1 MSGDEHPAGNTN
13 GEPADQDVTPHGDQG
28 LYPIS
33 VVTDLTGIDSQQ
45 LRRWERAGLLTPPRS
60 AGGTRRYSNNDLARL
75 RHISRLARRGL
86 NQPGIA
92 VVLHLEDQL
101 QQLRSENEKLRDQ
114 LAQARQ
120 QR

>member
-1 MSGDEHPAGNTN
+1 MSADEPPAGSTN
-13 GEPADQDVTPHGDQG
+13 HVPTGEDVSPRGDQG

-45 LRRWERAGLLTPPRS
+45 LRRWERAGLLKPPRS

-75 RHISRLARRGL
+75 RHISRLASRGL

-101 QQLRSENEKLRDQ
+101 QQLRSENDHLREQ
-114 LAQARQ
+114 LSRT
-120 QR
+120 RRR

>member
-1 MSGDEHPAGNTN
+1 MSAHEHPAGNTN
-13 GEPADQDVTPHGDQG
+13 GDPADQEVNPRGDQG

-45 LRRWERAGLLTPPRS
+45 LRRWERAGLLKPPRS

-75 RHISRLARRGL
+75 RHISRLAHRGL
-86 NQPGIA
+86 NLPGIA

-101 QQLRSENEKLRDQ
+101 QQLRSENNHLRDQ
-114 LAQARQ
+114 LDQAH